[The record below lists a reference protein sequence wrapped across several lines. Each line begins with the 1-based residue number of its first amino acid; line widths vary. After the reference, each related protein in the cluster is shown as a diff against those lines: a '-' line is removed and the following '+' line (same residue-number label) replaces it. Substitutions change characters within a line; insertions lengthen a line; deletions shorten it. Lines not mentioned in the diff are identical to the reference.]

1 MYQSTQQSTNSA
13 KSFLHLDALRDNV
26 TAETVVIEAAAGE
39 ITQRGMRVTNGAV
52 ILQLITEVQ
61 NASDPVQIDLLLN
74 ALKIVVGMTPGEE
87 ERWAY
92 FNW

>member
-13 KSFLHLDALRDNV
+13 KSFLHLDAFRAEA
-26 TAETVVIEAAAGE
+26 TAETVVIEAAASV
-39 ITQRGMRVTNGAV
+39 ITQRGVRVTNGTV

-61 NASDPVQIDLLLN
+61 NASDSVQIDVLLN

>member
-1 MYQSTQQSTNSA
+1 MYQSAQQSTNNA
-13 KSFLHLDALRDNV
+13 KSFLHLDALRDKAS
-26 TAETVVIEAAAGE
+26 AETVVIEAAARE

-61 NASDPVQIDLLLN
+61 KASDPVQIDLLLN
-74 ALKIVVGMTPGEE
+74 ALKIVVGMTPGEA